1 MFPSEVDE
9 LPEFCLPHAVRLNK
23 IHNRI
28 MLNNK
33 CFFLHFKIFL
43 SRISESS
50 ITLSAGMLNI

>member
-9 LPEFCLPHAVRLNK
+9 LPEVCLLHAVRLNK
-23 IHNRI
+23 RHNKI
-28 MLNNK
+28 MLN
-33 CFFLHFKIFL
+33 HFKIFL